1 MEHTRVRTLTA
12 LTALV
17 LIFSGCGTKSS
28 APTAQ
33 GPPQMSLG
41 ATVDAL
47 AHAQMQQY
55 GIPAMTIALAKQGS
69 MLYLQA
75 YGLSDLTAQTPA
87 QRTTIFEIGSITKQF
102 TAVLIMKLVE
112 HGKLNLDDSMPGY
125 LPQYGFVPAIT
136 VRMLLNHTSGL
147 ADFTNFPQ
155 LGQWITNGVSES
167 TVLTAVSQAGLQF
180 KPGTQYAYSNSNYFV
195 LGSIIE
201 SLTNQSYAANLAQY
215 IFQPLSLSS
224 TYYQL
229 PPPNLSA
236 TGYTNNGSGL
246 VPAQLWNRSAAFAAG
261 ALSSNVYD
269 LIAWDSALI
278 RGKVVSEASF
288 QQMTTPNGFP
298 LDSQGDSY
306 GFGLVVGRFNG
317 RPIIWHTGQIGG
329 FYAENV
335 VFLDDSF
342 TLVVLTNDQDID
354 TDPFVLKVMNTV
366 CGSAQLAGNC

>member
-1 MEHTRVRTLTA
+1 MAHIRVRTLLALVAFA
-12 LTALV
+12 LT
-17 LIFSGCGTKSS
+17 FSGCGSHSS

-33 GPPQMSLG
+33 GPAQTSLG

-75 YGLSDLTAQTPA
+75 YGISDLASQTPA
-87 QRTTIFEIGSITKQF
+87 QRTTIFEIGSISKQF
-102 TAVLIMKLVE
+102 TAALIMKLVE
-112 HGKLNLDDSMPGY
+112 QGRLKLDDSMARY
-125 LPQYGFVPAIT
+125 LPQYGFAPAIT
-136 VRMLLNHTSGL
+136 IRMLLNHTSGL

-155 LGQWITNGVSES
+155 LGQWISNGVSES
-167 TVLTAVSQAGLQF
+167 TVLTAVRQAGLQF
-180 KPGTQYAYSNSNYFV
+180 QPGTQYAYSNSNYFV

-201 SLTNQSYAANLAQY
+201 NLTNQSFAGNLAQY

-229 PPPNLSA
+229 PPANLSA
-236 TGYTNNGSGL
+236 TGYTNKGSGL

-269 LIAWDSALI
+269 LIAWDSALVG
-278 RGKVVSEASF
+278 GKVVSAASF
-288 QQMTTPNGFP
+288 QQMITPNGFT

-306 GFGLVVGRFNG
+306 GFGLVIGKFN
-317 RPIIWHTGQIGG
+317 RRSIIWHTGQIGG

-335 VFLDDSF
+335 VFLDDGF
-342 TLVVLTNDQDID
+342 ILVVLTNDQDID
-354 TDPFVLKVMNTV
+354 TDPFVLEIMNTV
-366 CGSAQLAGNC
+366 CGSAQLSSSC